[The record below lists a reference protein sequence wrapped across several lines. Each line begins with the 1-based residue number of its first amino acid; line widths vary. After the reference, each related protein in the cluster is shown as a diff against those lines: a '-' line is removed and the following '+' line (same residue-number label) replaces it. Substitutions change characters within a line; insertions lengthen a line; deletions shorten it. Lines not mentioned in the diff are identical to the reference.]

1 MNNNPLLGFNYMLR
15 GFRMLLQP
23 GLKRHILVPLLINI
37 LVFTLIG
44 WLGYTQFEIF
54 LNSMLPEDGWLS
66 YFRWILWPL
75 FALAA
80 LLITFY
86 TFTVIANLLA
96 APFNS
101 RLSAKVEEMV
111 TGKRPPEGNEPL
123 AKIILPTI
131 LSELRKLSYFLIRAI
146 PLLLLFVIPLIN
158 VAAPFIWILFSA
170 WFLALEY
177 GDYPMGNHRLSFADQ
192 HQRMKQQRMTALG
205 FGGGTTLL
213 MMIPIFNFAAMPAA
227 VIGATL
233 MWCEQ
238 RDKLEKSGI

>member
-1 MNNNPLLGFNYMLR
+1 M
-15 GFRMLLQP
+15 
-23 GLKRHILVPLLINI
+23 VPLVINI

-44 WLGYTQFEIF
+44 WLGLTQFELF
-54 LNSMLPEDGWLS
+54 LDSMLPEESWLS

-80 LLITFY
+80 LLVTFY

-111 TGKRPPEGNEPL
+111 TGKKPPEGNQPL
-123 AKIILPTI
+123 ATTILPTM

-146 PLLLLFVIPLIN
+146 PLLLLFVIPVIN
-158 VAAPFIWILFSA
+158 IAAPFIWMLFSA

-177 GDYPMGNHRLSFADQ
+177 GDYPMGNNQMTFSEQ
-192 HQRMKQQRMTALG
+192 HQRMKQQRLTALG

-213 MMIPIFNFAAMPAA
+213 MMIPVLNFAAMPAA
-227 VIGATL
+227 VVGATL
-233 MWCEQ
+233 LWCEQ
-238 RDKLEKSGI
+238 RDKLEGGGQ